1 MNPTDIPTAKSVA
14 RSTRLA
20 VAPLV
25 CVLSIGTYGVI
36 DAALFGVN
44 TAQRVAYALVWGSV
58 LMACLVEMPRA
69 RVSRSGWRWI
79 AVWLFVAAMGTLPTA
94 WQTHVYPA
102 YAAGDLASILLP
114 LVLFLAGC
122 AVPSL
127 FGIRAVAVLTGAL
140 TLGLVM
146 APLIGKEGARF
157 EAPATFLLAVAA
169 WLVIAARTRAQ
180 RVLGVGLGIVTL
192 AANYASG
199 QRTSVIIWLALAI
212 AVICFLLGVKRILL
226 VAIVA
231 AIVLLSPAR
240 EALLPGLQTSLQSTR
255 FGAVIAGDE
264 DESLFARINEAV
276 DVVRTLR
283 REGGPINWLVGFGH
297 GATYQPAL
305 SFLAR
310 NVTDEGRVH
319 NIHIGPL
326 LILFRYGLL
335 GLAIATALA
344 VAVVGSVVRLR
355 SSLHEPSARVSTLF
369 ALAVF
374 GFLIEEL
381 MFNVLVDPVFSYA
394 IAGYLLHSRAAVAGQ
409 NRSQEQVVAMRAARV
424 SM

>member
-1 MNPTDIPTAKSVA
+1 MNSAGTKAA
-14 RSTRLA
+14 RSTAGRTRLA
-20 VAPLV
+20 VAPLI
-25 CVLSIGTYGVI
+25 CVLSIGAYAVI

-58 LMACLVEMPRA
+58 VMACLVEMPRA

-79 AVWLFVAAMGTLPTA
+79 AVWLFVAAVGTLPTA

-114 LVLFLAGC
+114 LVLFLAGS

-140 TLGLVM
+140 TLGLVV
-146 APLIGKEGARF
+146 APLVGKEGARF
-157 EAPATFLLAVAA
+157 EAPATFLLAMAA
-169 WLVIAARTRAQ
+169 WLVIAARTRTQ

-199 QRTSVIIWLALAI
+199 QRTSVIIWLVLAI
-212 AVICFLLGVKRILL
+212 AVISSLLGVKRVLL
-226 VAIVA
+226 AAIVA
-231 AIVLLSPAR
+231 VIVLLSPAR
-240 EALLPGLQTSLQSTR
+240 EALLPGLQTSIQSTR
-255 FGAVIAGDE
+255 FGTVIAGDK
-264 DESLFARINEAV
+264 DESLFARFNEAV

-310 NVTDEGRVH
+310 NVTDDGRVH

-326 LILFRYGLL
+326 MILFRYGLL
-335 GLAIATALA
+335 GVAIATALA
-344 VAVVGSVVRLR
+344 VAVVRSVVRLR
-355 SSLHEPSARVSTLF
+355 SSLHESSAPLQALF

-374 GFLIEEL
+374 GFLIEGL

-394 IAGYLLHSRAAVAGQ
+394 IAGFLLHSRALAARASYLQRNAVAI
-409 NRSQEQVVAMRAARV
+409 RAA
-424 SM
+424 